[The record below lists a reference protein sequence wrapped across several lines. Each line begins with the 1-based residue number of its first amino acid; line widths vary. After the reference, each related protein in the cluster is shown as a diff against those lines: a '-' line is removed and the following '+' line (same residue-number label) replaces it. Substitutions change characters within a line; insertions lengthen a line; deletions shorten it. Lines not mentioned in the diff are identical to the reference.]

1 MQRITPDRRWPLF
14 DIATTRR
21 LERAAAAGLPPHTL
35 MERAGLAVA
44 RLALAVAP
52 HARTIWIA
60 CGPGNNGG
68 DGLEAAV
75 HLRQWGKRPLVSWLG
90 DEATS
95 PADARTALA
104 RARDAG
110 VSISEVAPAEYDL
123 AIDALLGIGARRPP
137 AGMMAQWIARMNERP
152 GTVLA
157 VDVPSGLDAD
167 TGSGIQVRATC
178 TLSLL
183 TLKPGLFTGHGRDAG
198 GQVWLDALGVAAPD
212 EDRSTPSA
220 WLGVDPRPSMRLH
233 ASHKGSFGDVVVI
246 GGAAGMA
253 GAALLAGS
261 AALHGGAGRVFVGL
275 LDPGAGAV
283 DAAQPELMLRAWD
296 SLDLRAMSVACGCG
310 GGAAI
315 AAVLPKV
322 LSTAHALVL
331 DADALNAIAADPQ
344 LQAQLRARSA
354 RPGRSTVVTPHPL
367 EAARLL
373 ARTATDIQSDRP
385 GAARAL
391 SDLYRCVAVLKG
403 SGTITAEP
411 GRLPVFNPTGNAR
424 LATAGTGDV
433 LAGMIA
439 ARLAQGAGAFEAA
452 SEAVHAHGKAADGW
466 PGDHVLTASRLARTM
481 TKEHNG

>member
-296 SLDLRAMSVACGCG
+296 SSPA
-310 GGAAI
+310 GAAAEQRSLPCCPRCCRRRTRWFSMPTHSMRSQPI
-315 AAVLPKV
+315 PSCRRNCGHGQPALAAAPWSRHTRWKRRDC
-322 LSTAHALVL
+322 S
-331 DADALNAIAADPQ
+331 P
-344 LQAQLRARSA
+344 AR
-354 RPGRSTVVTPHPL
+354 RPTS
-367 EAARLL
+367 
-373 ARTATDIQSDRP
+373 S
-385 GAARAL
+385 
-391 SDLYRCVAVLKG
+391 
-403 SGTITAEP
+403 
-411 GRLPVFNPTGNAR
+411 PTGP
-424 LATAGTGDV
+424 V
-433 LAGMIA
+433 P
-439 ARLAQGAGAFEAA
+439 
-452 SEAVHAHGKAADGW
+452 
-466 PGDHVLTASRLARTM
+466 PGHCPISIDASRS
-481 TKEHNG
+481 